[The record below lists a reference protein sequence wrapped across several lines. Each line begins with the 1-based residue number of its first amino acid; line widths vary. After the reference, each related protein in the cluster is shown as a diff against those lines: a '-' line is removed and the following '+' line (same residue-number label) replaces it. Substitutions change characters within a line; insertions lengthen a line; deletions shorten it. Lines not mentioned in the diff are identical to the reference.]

1 MHKDITKDPYYEK
14 LKEIQEWGV
23 REVGYYY
30 SIFQDK
36 EFDIV
41 YMFQVIVDK
50 VAPRGVHHLTRP
62 ELEDMT
68 LYEYLFDELD
78 EDGEITEKT
87 LEDFKPLAK
96 YFLNCQELTK
106 ENE

>member
-14 LKEIQEWGV
+14 LKEIQEEGV
-23 REVGYYY
+23 REVGYFY
-30 SIFQDK
+30 SVFQDRD
-36 EFDIV
+36 FDIQ
-41 YMFQVIVDK
+41 YMFQVIVDE

>member
-1 MHKDITKDPYYEK
+1 MNQDPYYQQ
-14 LKEIQEWGV
+14 LKEIQENGV
-23 REVGYYY
+23 REVGYFY

-78 EDGEITEKT
+78 EDGEITEKDV
-87 LEDFKPLAK
+87 ECFKPLAK
-96 YFLNCQELTK
+96 YFLNYK
-106 ENE
+106 KFHEN

>member
-14 LKEIQEWGV
+14 LKEIQERGV

-30 SIFQDK
+30 SVFQDK
-36 EFDIV
+36 DFDIQ

-62 ELEDMT
+62 EVQAMP
-68 LYEYLFDELD
+68 LYDNLFDELD
-78 EDGEITEKT
+78 EEGEITEKD
-87 LEDFKPLAK
+87 LENFKLLAK
-96 YFLNCQELTK
+96 YFFNCRQLTK

>member
-1 MHKDITKDPYYEK
+1 MNQDPYYQQ
-14 LKEIQEWGV
+14 LKEIQENGV
-23 REVGYYY
+23 REVGYFY

-78 EDGEITEKT
+78 EDGKITEKDV
-87 LEDFKPLAK
+87 EDFKPLAK
-96 YFLNCQELTK
+96 YFLNYK
-106 ENE
+106 KFHENWYF

>member
-1 MHKDITKDPYYEK
+1 MNKDITKDPYYEK
-14 LKEIQEWGV
+14 LVIIIAYFKDE
-23 REVGYYY
+23 
-30 SIFQDK
+30 